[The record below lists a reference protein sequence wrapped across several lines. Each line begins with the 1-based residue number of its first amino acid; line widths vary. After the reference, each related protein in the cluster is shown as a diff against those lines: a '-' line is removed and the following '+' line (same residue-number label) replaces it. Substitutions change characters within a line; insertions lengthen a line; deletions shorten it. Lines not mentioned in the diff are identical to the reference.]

1 MKNKFFIP
9 LLLAL
14 SFSACTPKLT
24 LTNTQTHNIKIN
36 KDSLQLRDA
45 KIFNTIAPYKIKLD
59 SLMNEVLCYNNQDLK
74 KDLPEGTLGNF
85 VCDELM
91 AFAYYQINFLSLTNK
106 LHTNIGPP
114 RFCVYNNGGLRVGS
128 IAKGNI
134 TVGNIFELAPFDN
147 ELVVVTLEG
156 KYCKQLFDLMAQ
168 NNGAPCSKDLRF
180 DIENNKA
187 INITIGGQPFD
198 ENAVYNILTN
208 DYVANGGDKTEPMK
222 NAKSVTSLN
231 LMVREALIQQLRVRT
246 RNNQTINAVLD
257 GRIKQI
263 K

>member
-1 MKNKFFIP
+1 MKNNILFV
-9 LLLAL
+9 L
-14 SFSACTPKLT
+14 LT
-24 LTNTQTHNIKIN
+24 LFCFSSCSPQRSIGNTNYKNIKIN
-36 KDSLQLRDA
+36 KDSLQLHDDVVF
-45 KIFNTIAPYKIKLD
+45 KTIAPYKIKLD
-59 SLMNEVLCYNNQDLK
+59 SLMSEVLCYNNQDLK

-91 AFAYYQINFLSLTNK
+91 TFAYKQINFLSLSNK
-106 LHTNIGPP
+106 LNANVGP

-134 TVGNIFELAPFDN
+134 TVGKIFELAPFDN

-168 NNGAPCSKDLRF
+168 NNGAPCSKELRF

-187 INITIGGQPFD
+187 VNITISGQPFD
-198 ENAVYNILTN
+198 ESAVYNILTN
-208 DYVANGGDKTEPMK
+208 DYVASGGDKTEPMK
-222 NAKSVTSLN
+222 NAKSITSLN
-231 LMVREALIQQLRVRT
+231 LMVREALIQQLRN
-246 RNNQTINAVLD
+246 RNKSAQPINIQLD

>member
-1 MKNKFFIP
+1 MKNNI
-9 LLLAL
+9 LLVLLTL
-14 SFSACTPKLT
+14 SFFSSCSPQLSIGN
-24 LTNTQTHNIKIN
+24 TNYKNIKI
-36 KDSLQLRDA
+36 KIDSLQLNDE
-45 KIFNTIAPYKIKLD
+45 KTVKTIAPYKFRLD
-59 SLMNEVLCYNNQDLK
+59 SLMSEVLCYNNQDLK

-91 AFAYYQINFLSLTNK
+91 MWSRRMRLATVVD
-106 LHTNIGPP
+106 
-114 RFCVYNNGGLRVGS
+114 FCVYNNGGLRVGS

-134 TVGNIFELAPFDN
+134 TVGKIFELAPFDN
-147 ELVVVTLEG
+147 ELVVVALDG

-168 NNGAPCSKDLRF
+168 NNGAPCSKELRF

-187 INITIGGQPFD
+187 VNISIEGQPFD
-198 ENAVYNILTN
+198 ESKTYFILTN

-222 NAKSVTSLN
+222 HANNIQSLH
-231 LMVREALIQQLRVRT
+231 LMVRDALIKQLRGG
-246 RNNQTINAVLD
+246 QTKNAILD

>member
-24 LTNTQTHNIKIN
+24 LTNTQTQNIKIN
-36 KDSLQLRDA
+36 KDSLQLHDA
-45 KIFNTIAPYKIKLD
+45 KTFNTIAPYKIKLD
-59 SLMNEVLCYNNQDLK
+59 SLMSEVLCYNNQDLK

-91 AFAYYQINFLSLTNK
+91 ASSFIYLALMVK
-106 LHTNIGPP
+106 PNIHPD
-114 RFCVYNNGGLRVGS
+114 FCVYNNGGLRVGS
-128 IAKGNI
+128 IGKGNI
-134 TVGNIFELAPFDN
+134 TVGKIYELAPFDN

-168 NNGAPCSKDLRF
+168 NNGAPCSKELRF

-187 INITIGGQPFD
+187 VNITISGQPFD
-198 ENAVYNILTN
+198 ESRVYYIVTN
-208 DYVANGGDKTEPMK
+208 DYVASGGDKTEPMK
-222 NAKSVTSLN
+222 YAKSITSLH
-231 LMVREALIQQLRVRT
+231 LMVRDALVQHLRDRG
-246 RNNQTINAVLD
+246 RNSQPINTILD
-257 GRIKQI
+257 GRIK
-263 K
+263 

>member
-1 MKNKFFIP
+1 MKNTFFIT
-9 LLLAL
+9 LLLVF
-14 SFSACTPKLT
+14 SFNACTPKLT
-24 LTNTQTHNIKIN
+24 LTNTQTQNIKIN
-36 KDSLQLRDA
+36 KDSLQMRDELA
-45 KIFNTIAPYKIKLD
+45 FKTIAPYKARLD
-59 SLMNEVLCYNNQDLK
+59 SSMNEVLCYNNQDLK

-91 AFAYYQINFLSLTNK
+91 AFAYKQINFLSLTNK
-106 LHTNIGPP
+106 LNANIGP

-134 TVGNIFELAPFDN
+134 TVGKIFELAPFDN

-180 DIENNKA
+180 DIENSKA
-187 INITIGGQPFD
+187 VNIIIGGQPFD

-208 DYVANGGDKTEPMK
+208 DYVASGGDKTEPMK
-222 NAKSVTSLN
+222 YARTVTSLN
-231 LMVREALIQQLRVRT
+231 LMVREALIQQLRGRT
-246 RNNQTINAVLD
+246 RDNQTINTVLD

>member
-1 MKNKFFIP
+1 MKNTFFIA
-9 LLLAL
+9 LLLVF
-14 SFSACTPKLT
+14 SFNACSPKLT
-24 LTNTQTHNIKIN
+24 LTNTQTQNIKIN
-36 KDSLQLRDA
+36 KDSLQLHDEWA
-45 KIFNTIAPYKIKLD
+45 YNTIAPYKAKLD
-59 SLMNEVLCYNNQDLK
+59 TLMSEILCYNNQDLK

-91 AFAYYQINFLSLTNK
+91 MWSRRMRLATVVD
-106 LHTNIGPP
+106 
-114 RFCVYNNGGLRVGS
+114 FCVYNNGGLRVGS

-134 TVGNIFELAPFDN
+134 TVGKIFELAPFDN
-147 ELVVVTLEG
+147 ELVVVALDG

-168 NNGAPCSKDLRF
+168 NNGAPCSKELRF

-187 INITIGGQPFD
+187 VNITINGQPFD
-198 ENAVYNILTN
+198 ESKIYFILTN

-222 NAKSVTSLN
+222 LANNVQSLH
-231 LMVREALIQQLRVRT
+231 LMVRDALIKQLRGG
-246 RNNQTINAVLD
+246 QTKNAILD

>member
-1 MKNKFFIP
+1 VKNKILTL

-14 SFSACTPKLT
+14 SFSACNPKLT
-24 LTNTQTHNIKIN
+24 LTNTQTQNIKIN
-36 KDSLQLRDA
+36 KDSIQLHDLRTL
-45 KIFNTIAPYKIKLD
+45 NTIAPYKIKLD
-59 SLMNEVLCYNNQDLK
+59 SLMSEVLCYNNQDLR
-74 KDLPEGTLGNF
+74 KDLPEGSLGNF

-91 AFAYYQINFLSLTNK
+91 AFAYKQINFLSLTNK
-106 LHTNIGPP
+106 INTNIGPQ
-114 RFCVYNNGGLRVGS
+114 FCVYNNGGLRVGS

-134 TVGNIFELAPFDN
+134 TVGKIFELAPFDN

-168 NNGAPCSKDLRF
+168 NNGAPCSKELRF

-187 INITIGGQPFD
+187 VNITMNGQPFD

-208 DYVANGGDKTEPMK
+208 DYVASGGDKTEPMK

-231 LMVREALIQQLRVRT
+231 LMVREALIQQLRGRT
-246 RNNQTINAVLD
+246 RDNQTINTVLD

>member
-24 LTNTQTHNIKIN
+24 LTNTQTQNIKIN
-36 KDSLQLRDA
+36 KDSLQFHDA
-45 KIFNTIAPYKIKLD
+45 KTFNTIAPYKIKLD
-59 SLMNEVLCYNNQDLK
+59 SLMSEVLCYNNQDLK

-91 AFAYYQINFLSLTNK
+91 DFAFKQINFLSLTNK
-106 LHTNIGPP
+106 INTNIGP

-134 TVGNIFELAPFDN
+134 TVGKIFELAPFDN

-168 NNGAPCSKDLRF
+168 NNGAPCSKELRF
-180 DIENNKA
+180 NIENDKA
-187 INITIGGQPFD
+187 VNITINGQPFD

-208 DYVANGGDKTEPMK
+208 DYVASGGDKTEPMK

-231 LMVREALIQQLRVRT
+231 LMVREALIQQLRSRT
-246 RNNQTINAVLD
+246 KDKQTINTILD
-257 GRIKQI
+257 GRIK
-263 K
+263 

>member
-1 MKNKFFIP
+1 VKNTFFIA
-9 LLLAL
+9 LLLVF
-14 SFSACTPKLT
+14 SFTACAPKLT
-24 LTNTQTHNIKIN
+24 LTKTQTQNIKIN
-36 KDSLQLRDA
+36 KDSLQMRDELA
-45 KIFNTIAPYKIKLD
+45 FKTIAPYKARLD
-59 SLMNEVLCYNNQDLK
+59 SSMNEVLCYNNQDLK

-91 AFAYYQINFLSLTNK
+91 FYAELSRRRSSVIIPK
-106 LHTNIGPP
+106 SD
-114 RFCVYNNGGLRVGS
+114 FCIYNNGGLRVGS

-134 TVGNIFELAPFDN
+134 TVGKIFELAPFDN
-147 ELVVVTLEG
+147 ELVVVALDG

-187 INITIGGQPFD
+187 VNITIGGQPFD

-208 DYVANGGDKTEPMK
+208 DYVASGGDKTEPMK
-222 NAKSVTSLN
+222 YATSVTSLN

-246 RNNQTINAVLD
+246 RNNQTINTVLD
-257 GRIKQI
+257 ERIKQI

>member
-1 MKNKFFIP
+1 VKNTFFIA
-9 LLLAL
+9 LLLVF
-14 SFSACTPKLT
+14 SFNACAPKLT
-24 LTNTQTHNIKIN
+24 LTNTQTQNIKIN
-36 KDSLQLRDA
+36 KDSLQMRDELA
-45 KIFNTIAPYKIKLD
+45 FKTIAPYKARLD
-59 SLMNEVLCYNNQDLK
+59 TSMNEVLCYNNQDLK

-106 LHTNIGPP
+106 LNINIGPK
-114 RFCVYNNGGLRVGS
+114 FCIYNNGGLRAGS

-134 TVGNIFELAPFDN
+134 TVGKIFELAPFDN

-168 NNGAPCSKDLRF
+168 NNGAPCSKELRF

-187 INITIGGQPFD
+187 VNITINGQPFD

-208 DYVANGGDKTEPMK
+208 DYVASGGDKTEPMK
-222 NAKSVTSLN
+222 YAKSITSLN
-231 LMVREALIQQLRVRT
+231 LMVREALIQQLRN
-246 RNNQTINAVLD
+246 RNKSAQPINIQLD

>member
-1 MKNKFFIP
+1 VKNTFFIA
-9 LLLAL
+9 LLLV
-14 SFSACTPKLT
+14 FGFNACAPKLT
-24 LTNTQTHNIKIN
+24 LTNTQTQNIKIN
-36 KDSLQLRDA
+36 KDSLQMRDELA
-45 KIFNTIAPYKIKLD
+45 FKTIAPYKARLD
-59 SLMNEVLCYNNQDLK
+59 SSMNEVLCYNNQDLK

-91 AFAYYQINFLSLTNK
+91 AFAYKQINFLSLTNK
-106 LHTNIGPP
+106 LNTNIGP

-134 TVGNIFELAPFDN
+134 TVGKIFELAPFEN

-168 NNGAPCSKDLRF
+168 NNGSPCSKELRF

-187 INITIGGQPFD
+187 VNITIEGQPFD
-198 ENAVYNILTN
+198 ESKIYFILTN
-208 DYVANGGDKTEPMK
+208 DYVASGGDKTEPMK
-222 NAKSVTSLN
+222 YAKSVTSLN
-231 LMVREALIQQLRVRT
+231 LMVREALIQQLRN
-246 RNNQTINAVLD
+246 RNKSAQPINIQLD

>member
-1 MKNKFFIP
+1 MKKNILYLFVI
-9 LLLAL
+9 LLLL
-14 SFSACTPKLT
+14 GQCKTPLT
-24 LTNTQTHNIKIN
+24 LSNTQTQNIKIN
-36 KDSLQLRDA
+36 KDSLQLRDE
-45 KIFNTIAPYKIKLD
+45 KTFKTIAPYKVKLD
-59 SLMNEVLCYNNQDLK
+59 SLMSEVLCYNNQDLK

-91 AFAYYQINFLSLTNK
+91 ASGVIYLALMVK
-106 LHTNIGPP
+106 PNIHPD
-114 RFCVYNNGGLRVGS
+114 FCVYNNGGLRVGS

-134 TVGNIFELAPFDN
+134 TVGKIYELAPFDN

-168 NNGAPCSKDLRF
+168 NNGAPCSKELRF
-180 DIENNKA
+180 EIENNKA
-187 INITIGGQPFD
+187 VNITINGQPFD
-198 ENAVYNILTN
+198 ENKVYNIVTN

-222 NAKSVTSLN
+222 HANSIQSLH
-231 LMVREALIQQLRVRT
+231 LMVRDALINQLRGS
-246 RNNQTINAVLD
+246 QPINTQLD